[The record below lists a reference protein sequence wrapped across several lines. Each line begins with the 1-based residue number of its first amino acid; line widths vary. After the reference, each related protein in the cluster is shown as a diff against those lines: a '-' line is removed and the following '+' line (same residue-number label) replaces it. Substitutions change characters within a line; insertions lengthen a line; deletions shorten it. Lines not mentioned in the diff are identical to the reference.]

1 MLTFQPTSPVD
12 DFIAYLN
19 AEIRVS
25 GNWAQDERDTEDGG
39 MLEEVW
45 WSPDDLEAQVHLQLK
60 WAADDA
66 LESIVA
72 DSDGGGDWQPVV
84 LNLLRRADQRAREA
98 DRALFDTVH
107 RFAYIGRH
115 LSGRFNFGSIR
126 VEPWPYP
133 DKPGV
138 VSERV
143 LLITIPFKGTDAQDA
158 YSVSHGLASEFVA
171 FFSLILGTGLYIIR
185 REERWTADGRSTL
198 AFPLAERGEAHPGRI
213 DDHGT
218 EIEFDLIG
226 HRGNEIAIPAFAESL
241 WVSVEKLAANDRRQ
255 FGRAASLFNAGC
267 VMGRRYPSAQMSYHV
282 ASVDCLAGPGDRRK
296 EAFHA
301 LIADLCPEAAEFAR
315 SKDIYSEYRSAHV
328 HGGRFAAGEFQGKD
342 VGPIRGFFSTGLSG
356 GVPIWIRAMTATVLL
371 RWLAKRSDADT

>member
-1 MLTFQPTSPVD
+1 MLTFRPTSPVD

-25 GNWAQDERDTEDGG
+25 GDWAQDERNTEDGG
-39 MLEEVW
+39 VLEEVW
-45 WSPDDLEAQVHLQLK
+45 WSPPDLEAKVRLQLK
-60 WAADDA
+60 WDDDDH

-72 DSDGGGDWQPVV
+72 NSDWGGDWQPIV
-84 LNLLRRADQRAREA
+84 LNLLRSADQRAREA

-107 RFAYIGRH
+107 RFTHIGRY
-115 LSGRFNFGSIR
+115 LSGHFNFGSIR

-143 LLITIPFKGTDAQDA
+143 LLITIPLKGTDAQDA
-158 YSVSHGLASEFVA
+158 YSLSHGLASEFVA
-171 FFSLILGTGLYIIR
+171 FFSLILGTGLYVIR

-198 AFPLAERGEAHPGRI
+198 AFPHAERGGVQPGRI
-213 DDHGT
+213 DDQGT
-218 EIEFDLIG
+218 DIEFDLVG
-226 HRGNEIAIPAFAESL
+226 HQGNEIAIPAFAERL
-241 WVSVEKLAANDRRQ
+241 WVIVEGLPAKDRKR

-282 ASVDCLAGPGDRRK
+282 ASVDCLAGPGEGRK
-296 EAFHA
+296 EMFHS
-301 LIADLCPEAAEFAR
+301 LIDDLCPEAADFAR

-328 HGGRFAAGEFQGKD
+328 HGGRFAAGEFQGQD

-356 GVPIWIRAMTATVLL
+356 WVPIRIRAMTATVLL
-371 RWLAKRSDADT
+371 RWLAELGGADA